1 MRVILSMRK
10 LKCTPILYIRT
21 KEGEKSGYRGKR
33 GKRGKRR
40 RVLTYDKSD
49 TGRIH
54 FAAGEELLVEVELM
68 MLRQFNLK

>member
-1 MRVILSMRK
+1 MRK

-21 KEGEKSGYRGKR
+21 KEGEKSGYR